1 MQTLRKRKKQ
11 WIRFAVFAALLTI
24 LMLLNGCTTVL
35 NGDFCDVYQPVYAD
49 YERDTPETIRQVD
62 ANNIVWDE
70 LCRK

>member
-1 MQTLRKRKKQ
+1 M
-11 WIRFAVFAALLTI
+11 FAALLTI

-62 ANNIVWDE
+62 ANNIVFLRFCE
-70 LCRK
+70 

>member
-1 MQTLRKRKKQ
+1 MQTLRKRKKR

-35 NGDFCDVYQPVYAD
+35 NGDFCDIYLPVRLD

-62 ANNIVWDE
+62 ANNIVFLRFCE
-70 LCRK
+70 